1 MCFVREYSSLVNI
14 LLDTQIWLWSFLEK
28 RRIRKGLTEALEDP
42 ENQLWLSPVSVW
54 EAMVLFQKGKIQI
67 ASDPGI
73 WIRQALAKGFV
84 AEAALTQE
92 IALHSR
98 LIELPHQDPADRF
111 LAATALV
118 NGFALA
124 TADKHLLN
132 CRFVPTLPNR

>member
-1 MCFVREYSSLVNI
+1 
-14 LLDTQIWLWSFLEK
+14 
-28 RRIRKGLTEALEDP
+28 LTEALEDP

-54 EAMVLFQKGKIQI
+54 ETVVLFQKGNIQI

-84 AEAALTQE
+84 AEAALTHE

-111 LAATALV
+111 IAATALV
-118 NGFALA
+118 RGFALA
-124 TADKHLLN
+124 TSDKRLLN
-132 CRFVPTLPNR
+132 CRSIRTLPNR